1 MGRISCICKIFNFFL
16 EKMGGVL
23 NCSMLKIS
31 RFAPYFNHTV
41 NMHVVIAA
49 HLVSYRSECR
59 IEVHCALFRN
69 ITSNNYSLFYFMY
82 LTTGTLC
89 SLHL

>member
-1 MGRISCICKIFNFFL
+1 MGRISYICQNIHVFFFFG
-16 EKMGGVL
+16 ENGW
-23 NCSMLKIS
+23 CSE
-31 RFAPYFNHTV
+31 FVPYFNHIL

-59 IEVHCALFRN
+59 IDVHCALVRN

-82 LTTGTLC
+82 LTTGHIV
-89 SLHL
+89 HL